1 MEDIYLTDQI
11 VIRNKKTYYID
22 EQEEI
27 EIKNHNWHRYLRDI
41 GWEKLDHPWIK
52 KLNSLLDK
60 PKNNSLFGCI
70 DCGGEGN
77 CLFHCLSF
85 SRDNGTNFQD
95 IRNQLSG
102 SITREKFQEIISI
115 YRILDETGD
124 FEETWDPQNITFEEF
139 KEKIVIGG
147 NEYWGDSF
155 LINLIRETLNI
166 NIFILYSNDF
176 DKQYFHYPLLYTYD
190 KDKETIVLIYE
201 NEAHFQLLGYF
212 YQGVM
217 IYKFTD
223 ETVPIQLRRLIILR

>member
-1 MEDIYLTDQI
+1 MKEECATAKTLLAKFLEERNYL
-11 VIRNKKTYYID
+11 
-22 EQEEI
+22 E
-27 EIKNHNWHRYLRDI
+27 
-41 GWEKLDHPWIK
+41 
-52 KLNSLLDK
+52 
-60 PKNNSLFGCI
+60 
-70 DCGGEGN
+70 
-77 CLFHCLSF
+77 
-85 SRDNGTNFQD
+85 SRE
-95 IRNQLSG
+95 S
-102 SITREKFQEIISI
+102 
-115 YRILDETGD
+115 
-124 FEETWDPQNITFEEF
+124 QNDEEF

-223 ETVPIQLRRLIILR
+223 ENIPIELRRLIILR